1 MNQMESAKRRML
13 ADIERETALTAG
25 YTGIAEL
32 DPRVMQA
39 LFEVPREAFVPEDM
53 HVSAYANRPLPIGH
67 GQTISQ
73 PYIVAL
79 MTHLLNPQSDHRV
92 LEVGT
97 GSGYQAAVL
106 SRLVDRLY
114 TIDRVPELSDIA
126 HQTLDRL
133 GYHNI
138 EYRTGNGFRGWP
150 EEAPYDGIIVTAA
163 PEDVP
168 PALLEQLR
176 PGGRLVIPV
185 GPLFGPQQLLSI
197 TKKEDGQLVSK
208 EVLPVA
214 FVPMRDDSGGPDDRA

>member
-1 MNQMESAKRRML
+1 MESAKRRML

>member
-1 MNQMESAKRRML
+1 MESAKRRML

-25 YTGIAEL
+25 YTGITEL

-53 HVSAYANRPLPIGH
+53 HVYAYDNRPLPIGH

-126 HQTLDRL
+126 HRTLDRL

-185 GPLFGPQQLLSI
+185 GPPFGHQQLLSI
-197 TKKEDGQLVSK
+197 TKREDGQLHST
-208 EVLPVA
+208 EILPVA
-214 FVPMRDDSGGPDDRA
+214 FVPMQDDSGGPDDRA